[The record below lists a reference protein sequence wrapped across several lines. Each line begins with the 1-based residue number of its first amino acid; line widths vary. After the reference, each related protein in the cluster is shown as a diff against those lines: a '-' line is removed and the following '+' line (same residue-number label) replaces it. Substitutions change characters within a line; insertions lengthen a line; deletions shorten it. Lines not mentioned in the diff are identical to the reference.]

1 MSVHRLSNAAPKQ
14 AAPRRDQATSA
25 TISRLRHSI
34 LRMSLAYCGQN
45 AELDRKL
52 NEVRGLM
59 RSGQRDPR
67 LHKLIDQIVEIVCS
81 MDHTRTRA

>member
-14 AAPRRDQATSA
+14 AAPSRHQATSA
-25 TISRLRHSI
+25 TISRLQHGI

-45 AELDRKL
+45 IELDRKL

-59 RSGQRDPR
+59 RSDQRDPR
-67 LHKLIDQIVEIVCS
+67 LHEL
-81 MDHTRTRA
+81 

>member
-1 MSVHRLSNAAPKQ
+1 
-14 AAPRRDQATSA
+14 
-25 TISRLRHSI
+25 
-34 LRMSLAYCGQN
+34 MSLAYCGQN

-81 MDHTRTRA
+81 MGHTRTSA